1 MAHCALP
8 TIGAAAIA
16 GRRAAPSSNISARA
30 TRGPEAAAARDWR
43 ATRQAGAVLACAL
56 SLALTCAAGPARADE
71 TQEALRAVLAKN
83 RSALQD
89 SASSST
95 EIFWGNGCFWG
106 RQKDFIDT
114 ELRLGRSADAVT
126 ARVGYAGG
134 ATPSQRVCYYYS
146 SPDTVYE
153 KLGHAEVVQVSL
165 RNEAAESELR
175 EFAKTYFSQFKR
187 TPLGMMRL
195 DPQDVG
201 AGYRNVIGLPGGI
214 RSPLMKIIQEENVYG
229 MELVEGTG
237 NMYDNKGLSLLG
249 GRAREDDAI
258 NRVYVMDTD
267 KFAFNQAEVYHQ
279 FHNGIGKTFPSSYT
293 RDLKAKALERGLI
306 AETGCPELPF

>member
-1 MAHCALP
+1 MPQAYLR
-8 TIGAAAIA
+8 TRVAAKQIFW
-16 GRRAAPSSNISARA
+16 SMW
-30 TRGPEAAAARDWR
+30 RGPRRR

-153 KLGHAEVVQVSL
+153 KLGHAEVVQVNIASC
-165 RNEAAESELR
+165 RA
-175 EFAKTYFSQFKR
+175 Q
-187 TPLGMMRL
+187 
-195 DPQDVG
+195 
-201 AGYRNVIGLPGGI
+201 
-214 RSPLMKIIQEENVYG
+214 
-229 MELVEGTG
+229 
-237 NMYDNKGLSLLG
+237 
-249 GRAREDDAI
+249 RARQKE
-258 NRVYVMDTD
+258 
-267 KFAFNQAEVYHQ
+267 
-279 FHNGIGKTFPSSYT
+279 
-293 RDLKAKALERGLI
+293 
-306 AETGCPELPF
+306 